1 MKLSV
6 IIPMYNVEL
15 YIARCITS
23 VLASLNNSSWSYEVI
38 CIDDGSCDKT
48 LQIAETCKVEGVKL
62 IKQSNKG
69 VGAARNI
76 GLKVATGD
84 WLAFVDGD
92 DHVAKKWFPNAYSI
106 VSENPNADIVHM
118 YPIVSVKDDLSSG
131 GTCSKWQSVLEAQ
144 KNSLV
149 PVRNVKSFEG
159 KGARMFAHELF
170 AEQGWPVMNFV
181 RRDFI
186 QSSLFP
192 EDLRLKEDV
201 VFFLDLS
208 TRVNGLVLAEFPG
221 YFYTRR
227 EGSAVMR
234 KRSDDDSVNFAKH
247 IVAFGNKHNTDVI
260 WRSISSTLGYDF
272 IQWADER
279 DPAVTYDP
287 DSCELRSIWKEL
299 ESSGRLDLSVMHWWW
314 RIAIK
319 HWLKTGDL
327 QLAHKIR
334 RIREWL
340 DRLI

>member
-1 MKLSV
+1 MQRNKEDGV
-6 IIPMYNVEL
+6 IRYDDMTSRRHDDKQIMAKRVIGIGETVLDILFKNDQPQKAVPGGSTFNSIVSL
-15 YIARCITS
+15 GRAGVPCIMVT
-23 VLASLNNSSWSYEVI
+23 EV
-38 CIDDGSCDKT
+38 
-48 LQIAETCKVEGVKL
+48 
-62 IKQSNKG
+62 
-69 VGAARNI
+69 
-76 GLKVATGD
+76 
-84 WLAFVDGD
+84 GD
-92 DHVAKKWFPNAYSI
+92 DHVGDITCAFLRKNG
-106 VSENPNADIVHM
+106 VSDEFVCRHKGTKSHITLAFLNEHNDAQ
-118 YPIVSVKDDLSSG
+118 YTFYKDHASAALD
-131 GTCSKWQSVLEAQ
+131 
-144 KNSLV
+144 
-149 PVRNVKSFEG
+149 G
-159 KGARMFAHELF
+159 KL
-170 AEQGWPVMNFV
+170 
-181 RRDFI
+181 
-186 QSSLFP
+186 P
-192 EDLRLKEDV
+192 EISKEDV